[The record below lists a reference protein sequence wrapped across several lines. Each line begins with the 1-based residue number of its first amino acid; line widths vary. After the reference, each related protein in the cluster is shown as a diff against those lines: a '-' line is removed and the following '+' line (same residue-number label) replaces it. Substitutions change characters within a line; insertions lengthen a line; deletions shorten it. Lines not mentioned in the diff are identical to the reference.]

1 MTTRI
6 KFNADEIKEMV
17 RFEIF
22 RGSGLKWEGEIII
35 EYSTLDG
42 SMTAELKREA

>member
-35 EYSTLDG
+35 EYTLDG
-42 SMTAELKREA
+42 SMIAELKREAQ